1 MTPYTRTR
9 TPRVSEIPIKFKPF
23 IGDHKEIMNLS
34 TASGEPQA
42 QIARQLV
49 AEALKA
55 RRMKA
60 IGKDEMSREVV
71 AVQKKA
77 MYQSQEEVREKLDE
91 ILVKLERVDEHV
103 HGADCRAATEFGRAH
118 DQGKFISLA
127 LRFVVTEIVICRRIL
142 WDCVHV
148 FYKVFIQRAGKPVT
162 ELEQNFEKRVG
173 SARAEAEATLDELS
187 ELSVERL
194 HKMANR
200 EGTLKD

>member
-1 MTPYTRTR
+1 LTLYTRTR

-34 TASGEPQA
+34 TATGQPQA
-42 QIARQLV
+42 QIARELI

-71 AVQKKA
+71 TVQKGA
-77 MYQSQEEVREKLDE
+77 MYESQAGVRKQLDE
-91 ILVKLERVDEHV
+91 ILTKLEQVDERV
-103 HGADCRAATEFGRAH
+103 HGADCRVAAEFGRAH

-142 WDCVHV
+142 RDYVHV
-148 FYKVFIQRAGKPVT
+148 FYKVFIQRAGKPVA
-162 ELEQNFEKRVG
+162 ELEQNFEKRVD
-173 SARAEAEATLDELS
+173 SARVEAEATLDGLS

-194 HKMANR
+194 HEMANR